1 MSTSSLIQSS
11 LSNMEEKDILKLVH
25 KARAAFSSKLWVLG
39 NHTII
44 TLSKTEIH
52 PKAKAELDPSQI
64 QI

>member
-1 MSTSSLIQSS
+1 
-11 LSNMEEKDILKLVH
+11 MEEKDILKLVH